1 MPQPLLVRMTT
12 IPASLKVLL
21 KGQLIFMQ
29 QNGFEVLAVS
39 ADGAEVKELKEQEAC
54 DHIAVPLTRKIS
66 PLKDLVALI
75 ALIRLFRKIKPSIV
89 HTHTPKAGLVGMWAA
104 KLAGVPVR
112 MHTIAGLPWMES
124 KGVMRWVLKQVE
136 KITAMPAL
144 KVYPNSERMRSF
156 LEAEGLPAEKMKVL
170 GSGSSNGIDSGYF
183 SVNDEMK
190 LKADELRK
198 QTNIKED
205 GWIWIFAGRIVTD
218 KGMGELFDAFSE
230 LHDQYPNDQLWILGE
245 EEPELDPLAEKHRKI
260 LYEHPA
266 IIRWGFQKDVRPYMA
281 AADVLA
287 FPSYR
292 EGFPNVPMQA
302 GAMGCALILS
312 DINGC
317 NEIVDDGKNGLLVPA
332 KSTEALQKAMFAL
345 RGNKDKRD
353 SYASAIRQKIESS
366 FDQQKIWKA
375 ILGEYEYW
383 LNKTGNTR

>member
-1 MPQPLLVRMTT
+1 MSKPLLIRMTT

-21 KGQLIFMQ
+21 KGQLSYMQ
-29 QNGFEVLAVS
+29 QHGFEVLAVS
-39 ADGAEVKELKEQEAC
+39 ADGEEVNELKIQEGC
-54 DHIAVPLTRKIS
+54 NHVAVPLTRKIS
-66 PLKDLVALI
+66 PLKDIIALI
-75 ALIRLFRKIKPSIV
+75 ALIRLFKKIKPVIV

-124 KGVMRWVLKQVE
+124 KGVMRWILKQVE

-144 KVYPNSERMRSF
+144 KVYPNSARMRSF
-156 LEAEGLPAEKMKVL
+156 LEAEGLRVEKMKVL
-170 GSGSSNGIDSGYF
+170 GGGSSNGIDSDYF
-183 SVNDEMK
+183 SVTAEMK
-190 LKADELRK
+190 QRADELKR
-198 QTNIKED
+198 QTGIKED

-218 KGMGELFDAFSE
+218 KGMGELFNAFIE
-230 LHDQYPNDQLWILGE
+230 LHQKYPNDQLWILGE
-245 EEPELDPLAEKHRKI
+245 EEPELDPLAEKYRKI

-281 AADVLA
+281 AADVLT

-312 DINGC
+312 NINGC
-317 NEIVDDGKNGLLVPA
+317 NEIVDDGKNGILVPP
-332 KSTEALQKAMFAL
+332 KSTDAL
-345 RGNKDKRD
+345 REAMIGLRADISKRD
-353 SYASAIRQKIESS
+353 LYAKAIRQKIESS

-375 ILGEYEYW
+375 ILAEYEYW
-383 LNKTGNTR
+383 LHKTGNA

>member
-21 KGQLIFMQ
+21 KGQLSFMR

-39 ADGAEVKELKEQEAC
+39 ADGVEVKELKEQEAC
-54 DHIAVPLTRKIS
+54 DHVAVPLTRKIS

-75 ALIRLFRKIKPSIV
+75 ALVRLFRKIKPSIV

-124 KGVMRWVLKQVE
+124 KGVMRWILKQVE

-190 LKADELRK
+190 RKADELRK
-198 QTNIKED
+198 QTNIKEG

-230 LHDQYPNDQLWILGE
+230 LHHQYPSDQLWILGE
-245 EEPELDPLAEKHRKI
+245 EEPELDPLAEKYRKI

-332 KSTEALQKAMFAL
+332 KSTEALQKAMFEL
-345 RGNKDKRD
+345 RTDIAKRD
-353 SYASAIRQKIESS
+353 LFAKAIRQKIETS

-383 LNKTGNTR
+383 LNKTGKAS